1 MLWSQIKPYQLCY
14 NNIEELLTKMKLTA
28 SILSTLL
35 LSTSIVMGDLVC
47 DAYDEERRDLSAD
60 IEGTAETQNGKCGMK
75 CEWGINEKRRLLRSN
90 ARQVMFTL
98 SRDRQLSKKEVDGV
112 EVEFV
117 DCTVDFQAV
126 EYSKS
131 LPFPEGWSE
140 AYESAD
146 GGDDFYTLTTEFTIE
161 VGDVAG
167 VGTNCSVT
175 GELEFELAVE
185 ENDDDTETLVYDD
198 QELGVSC

>member
-1 MLWSQIKPYQLCY
+1 
-14 NNIEELLTKMKLTA
+14 MKLTL
-28 SILSTLL
+28 SVLSTLF
-35 LSTSIVMGDLVC
+35 LSTSLVTADLVC

-60 IEGTAETQNGKCGMK
+60 IEGTAETQTGKCGLE
-75 CEWGINEKRRLLRSN
+75 CEWGINEKRRMLRTQS
-90 ARQVMFTL
+90 RQVMFTL
-98 SRDRQLSKKEVDGV
+98 SRDRQLKKEVDGV
-112 EVEFV
+112 EVDFV
-117 DCTVDFQAV
+117 DCTLNFQDA
-126 EYSKS
+126 EYTKS

-146 GGDDFYTLTTEFTIE
+146 GADDFYTLVTEFTID

-175 GELEFELAVE
+175 AELEFELAVE
-185 ENDDDTETLVYDD
+185 ENADETETLVYDD